1 MWRDGEKRSAAPVLG
16 LQTEACGDSIAAF
29 MPIKLV
35 KKGGQAVKN
44 LKNFHK
50 RLADDHFYRHNRGLR
65 LSKGVSICPN

>member
-35 KKGGQAVKN
+35 KKGAKP
-44 LKNFHK
+44 
-50 RLADDHFYRHNRGLR
+50 LR
-65 LSKGVSICPN
+65 ISKIFTKDLRPTIFTGIIVGFAYQKA